1 MWEKGS
7 KQKSDPL
14 AEFWIQLQGG
24 TRLRTPTQST
34 QSHQLIHFLPSSTL
48 RLAEPGWTI
57 ALRVGELGV
66 MVECP
71 KFEGWMVASD
81 PLRSNVRVI
90 CLIKL
95 MFCDVPYCSIWSTV
109 PVRLG
114 PSQDA
119 IRIVQGMMTVV
130 AQLGMLTGDHKPFLN
145 WSIKTSWTQ
154 LQFAASCRFSLST
167 APRHFSVWSE
177 CYRRHLYG
185 VGCGSCEAVQW
196 LSHKPLQHLT
206 PIG

>member
-1 MWEKGS
+1 MYRYYAFTFFTYGEMFVHKPDKEVQNLQVTCERRGS

-95 MFCDVPYCSIWSTV
+95 MFCDV
-109 PVRLG
+109 L
-114 PSQDA
+114 
-119 IRIVQGMMTVV
+119 
-130 AQLGMLTGDHKPFLN
+130 
-145 WSIKTSWTQ
+145 
-154 LQFAASCRFSLST
+154 
-167 APRHFSVWSE
+167 
-177 CYRRHLYG
+177 
-185 VGCGSCEAVQW
+185 
-196 LSHKPLQHLT
+196 
-206 PIG
+206 